1 MKLIVI
7 DEYIVFILS
16 HRSSNLIN
24 PYHFEEERTDVSL
37 LSLSSSKRLIL
48 CEQKKNA
55 TNILFVRL
63 TLRLH

>member
-37 LSLSSSKRLIL
+37 LSLSLSSSKRLIL
-48 CEQKKNA
+48 CEQKKMPR
-55 TNILFVRL
+55 IFCLYD
-63 TLRLH
+63 